1 MTTDAAPAPAT
12 DAVRTPAAASAP
24 DSGAVRRSNRQ
35 KRGEG
40 QWALGFREPLNPNE
54 RTKFDDDGLN
64 VRARIENIYSKAG
77 FQSIDPADLNGRF
90 RWWGLY
96 TQRRPG
102 IEGGRTATLEPHELS
117 DEYFM
122 LRIRIDGGRLSL
134 AQLRSIAHIS
144 TTYGR
149 DTADITDRQ
158 NIQLHW
164 IRVEDVPAI
173 WQLVEDAGLTTAEA
187 CGDTPRVILGSPVA
201 GVAADEI
208 IDGTPAIEA
217 IVDQYIGDAS
227 LSNLP
232 RKFKTAI
239 SGSPAQD
246 VAHEVNDVSF
256 VGVEHP
262 ELGPGFDVFV
272 GGGLSTNPMYAQRLG
287 AFVTLDEVPEVWHGI
302 VSVFRDYGYRRLRHR
317 ARIKFLV
324 ADWGA
329 AKFRNVLETEYLHR
343 TLSDGPAPAAPP
355 ERRDHVGVHAQK
367 DGRSYIGVS
376 PTVGR
381 VSGAMLASIAD
392 LAETAGSDQVRL
404 TPHQKLLVL
413 DVTPDR
419 VATLQSGLAALG
431 LDAGPSEFRRGAM
444 ACTGIEYCKLAIVE
458 TKQLAASTIDHLENA
473 LPDFDAPLTL
483 HVNGCPNSC
492 ARIQTAD
499 IGLKGSIMRD
509 EDGNAVDGFQVHLG
523 GSLGPDSAF
532 GRKPRGLKVTSKE
545 LPLFVERV
553 ARHYTEQRSD
563 GESFAQWAQRAEEA
577 DLS

>member
-1 MTTDAAPAPAT
+1 MTTETTATSKGAGAAPPA
-12 DAVRTPAAASAP
+12 RGSARP
-24 DSGAVRRSNRQ
+24 

-40 QWALGFREPLNPNE
+40 QWALGFREPLNANE

-77 FQSIDPADLNGRF
+77 FASIDPSDLNGRF

-122 LRIRIDGGRLSL
+122 LRVRSDGGRLTL
-134 AQLRSIAHIS
+134 AQLRAIAHIS
-144 TTYGR
+144 TTYAR

-164 IRVEDVPAI
+164 IRVEDVPDI
-173 WQLVEDAGLTTAEA
+173 WQQLESVGLTTAEA

-217 IVDQYIGDAS
+217 IVKTYVGDPS

-239 SGSPAQD
+239 SGSPQQD

-256 VGVEHP
+256 VGVRHP
-262 ELGPGFDVFV
+262 EHGPGFDVFV
-272 GGGLSTNPMYAQRLG
+272 GGGLSTNPMYAKRLG
-287 AFVTLDEVPEVWHGI
+287 VFVTLDEIPEVWHGI
-302 VSVFRDYGYRRLRHR
+302 VQVFRDYGYRRLRHR
-317 ARIKFLV
+317 ARIKFLI
-324 ADWGA
+324 ADWGVE
-329 AKFRNVLETEYLHR
+329 KFREVLEDEYLKR
-343 TLSDGPAPAAPP
+343 ALTDGPAPDAPP
-355 ERRDHVGVHAQK
+355 ERRDHVGVHRQK
-367 DGRSYIGVS
+367 DGRFYIGVA

-381 VSGAMLASIAD
+381 VDGATLSAVAD
-392 LAETAGSDQVRL
+392 LAEAATSDQVRL
-404 TPHQKLLVL
+404 TAQQKLLVL
-413 DVTPDR
+413 DVPEDK
-419 VATLQSGLAALG
+419 VAALQAGLADLG

-458 TKQLAASTIDHLENA
+458 TKAVAASTVDHLEKA
-473 LPDFDAPLTL
+473 LPNFDAPLSL

-492 ARIQTAD
+492 ARIQVAD
-499 IGLKGSIMRD
+499 IGLKGSIVRD
-509 EDGNAVDGFQVHLG
+509 ADGEATEGFQVHLG
-523 GSLGPDSAF
+523 GALGPDAAF

-545 LPLFVERV
+545 LPLYVERV
-553 ARHYTEQRSD
+553 ARHFNDQRRD
-563 GESFAQWAQRAEEA
+563 GESFAEWAHRAEEA
-577 DLS
+577 DLA